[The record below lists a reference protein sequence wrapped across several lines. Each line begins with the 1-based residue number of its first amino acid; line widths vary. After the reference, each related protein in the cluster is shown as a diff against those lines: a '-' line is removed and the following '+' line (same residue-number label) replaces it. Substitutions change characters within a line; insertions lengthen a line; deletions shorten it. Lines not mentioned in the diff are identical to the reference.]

1 MSKLANI
8 IVPAIL
14 FILLSPGFL
23 VTLPPNSSSSIFLS
37 DETSKIAVIT
47 HAVVFIIIY
56 ALLRHYYK
64 SYYIE

>member
-8 IVPAIL
+8 IVPTIL

-23 VTLPPNSSSSIFLS
+23 ITLPPIDGIFDS
-37 DETSKIAVIT
+37 NQTSKQAVIT
-47 HAVVFIIIY
+47 HAIVFLIIY

-64 SYYIE
+64 SYYE